1 MKKLFFIIFFVRF
14 LFAQLDYG
22 FDFSKSGSAGFQF
35 LKINIGAGPTG
46 MGGAGVSLVDDGNAI
61 FWNVAGITGIDRLH
75 FSVSDNDWL
84 VNSKIQSAV
93 LAKRFKDNVFA
104 VNLISFRVESFEET
118 TIQEP
123 YGTGRM
129 VNAGDDL
136 FGLAYGR
143 NFTDKLSL
151 GIQLKYVN
159 EILDDYSF
167 SNVMVDVGSLY
178 KTGIR
183 NLALAFV
190 FQHFGPDIS
199 PVNKKFRSPLLFK
212 IGASDYL
219 FKSNTSILT
228 LGLDLV
234 HPIDG
239 EEFINAGLEGSVLN
253 TLNLRIGNQYNRDLL
268 NFSYGLGLNEIK
280 MFGGIVFSMDYSF
293 STLNNIFS
301 DIHRITFGI
310 KF

>member
-1 MKKLFFIIFFVRF
+1 MKKLIIIFLVRF

-46 MGGAGVSLVDDGNAI
+46 MGGAGASLVDDGNAI
-61 FWNVAGITGIDRLH
+61 FWNVAGITGIDRFH

-167 SNVMVDVGSLY
+167 SNVMVDVGALY
-178 KTGIR
+178 KTGFR

-219 FKSNTSILT
+219 FKSNTSI
-228 LGLDLV
+228 
-234 HPIDG
+234 
-239 EEFINAGLEGSVLN
+239 NAGLDGSVLN